1 MINSNSVYEYA
12 VVRFMP
18 FIETREFANVG
29 IVLIEPK
36 EGRLIFKVSPKR
48 FGRVTNFFEEMDK
61 QLYKQ
66 AVESFTDELTRLQS
80 FCRANHLRSKE
91 LIGVFRELTR
101 QRESV
106 MHFGNVSRVLANERA
121 EKMLDKLY
129 QKFVARDFVNQK
141 YREQQMVKAL
151 RETFAN
157 ELAHKYSER
166 KLKAGIY
173 EFTLP
178 FVRNTSQGKRI
189 IKPLAFDQK
198 TAMSA
203 AEHGLMWV
211 NRMKALV
218 EKNIVMPEQALIAV
232 EPPLKPHN
240 DFKEVYDEVTSSVE
254 DLGINLE
261 QFENISNIVSFARD
275 SGDYIDS
282 STSWQ

>member
-1 MINSNSVYEYA
+1 MKHSNSVFEYA

-29 IVLIEPK
+29 IVLIEPS
-36 EGRLIFKVSPKR
+36 EGRLIFKVTPKR
-48 FGRVTNFFEEMDK
+48 FGRVTHFFEEMDK

-66 AVESFTDELTRLQS
+66 AVDSFTNELTRLQS

-106 MHFGNVSRVLANERA
+106 MHFGNVSRLLANETA

-141 YREQQMVKAL
+141 YREQQMVRAL

-157 ELAHKYSER
+157 ELAHKYNER

-173 EFTLP
+173 EVTIP
-178 FVRNTSQGKRI
+178 FVRNTSLGKRI

-203 AEHGLMWV
+203 AEHGHMWV
-211 NRMKALV
+211 NRMRALV
-218 EKNIVMPEQALIAV
+218 EKNVVMPDQALIAI
-232 EPPLKPHN
+232 EPPLTSDS
-240 DFKEVYDEVTSSVE
+240 DFHEVYNEVTGLVK
-254 DLGINLE
+254 DVGINLE
-261 QFENISNIVSFARD
+261 QFENTSKIVSFARD
-275 SGDYIDS
+275 SEDS
-282 STSWQ
+282 FESTTPWN